1 MCVCLHFCSLMCSVE
16 FVLKGL
22 TLSRANFQ
30 AIFTVLKS
38 KHNECYHSDKD
49 WRMHPRG
56 CMLFRNNFSAVHA
69 IQSFAVCIGLQFII
83 VLYPRHMLFRL
94 CYLIVV
100 AAIGTQTCV
109 FSCCHI
115 DHTIDDCNCTLMPLF
130 KVSVWLNKLSP
141 MCA

>member
-1 MCVCLHFCSLMCSVE
+1 MCSVE
-16 FVLKGL
+16 FVLIGL

-56 CMLFRNNFSAVHA
+56 CMLFENNFSAVHA
-69 IQSFAVCIGLQFII
+69 IQSFAVCIALQFIM
-83 VLYPRHMLFRL
+83 VLYPQACQMLFRL

-100 AAIGTQTCV
+100 AAIGMELKHV
-109 FSCCHI
+109 I
-115 DHTIDDCNCTLMPLF
+115 L
-130 KVSVWLNKLSP
+130 LSY
-141 MCA
+141 